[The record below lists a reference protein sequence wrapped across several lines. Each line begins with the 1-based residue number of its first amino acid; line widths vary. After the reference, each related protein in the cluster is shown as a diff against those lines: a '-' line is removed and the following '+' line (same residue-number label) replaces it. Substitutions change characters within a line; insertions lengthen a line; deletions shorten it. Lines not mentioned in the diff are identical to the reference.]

1 LPAYASGRSHL
12 QMVSPPEYYPLSPP
26 AAPLLLISAALAF
39 LGGDADS
46 SACCYF
52 IPYSSFHDRQ
62 VRVRKSAR
70 STISSVLGG
79 YSDRFAGRAARGFSK
94 GCGAPAIALA
104 APRLGYRCYQHNLC
118 SRVRY
123 LRCDLAFS
131 IFLVWNEIHDLQT
144 TEYETGN
151 VEDLYRLAG
160 QFVEPERG

>member
-1 LPAYASGRSHL
+1 
-12 QMVSPPEYYPLSPP
+12 MVSPPEYYPLSLP

-62 VRVRKSAR
+62 LRVRKSAR

-79 YSDRFAGRAARGFSK
+79 ILIVLLAVLLAVSVKAVVHRLLPLPLRASDIAAIST
-94 GCGAPAIALA
+94 IYA
-104 APRLGYRCYQHNLC
+104 AVCVIYGMT
-118 SRVRY
+118 
-123 LRCDLAFS
+123 LAFS
-131 IFLVWNEIHDLQT
+131 TFLVWNEIHDLQT
-144 TEYETGN
+144 TEYEAGN